1 MPVPTSIAD
10 LSKNPADNSPAG
22 TESARGTIDDYFR
35 AAFAFI
41 RQLSD
46 VAGGPTVALSSAAV
60 VNIGFAA
67 SVNILITGTNPIAA
81 FDNVAE
87 GTLRW
92 VTFNGALTMV
102 HSAALQLPG
111 ASNITTVSG
120 DAALFKSLGNGNWK
134 CLSLMRGSVRYPE
147 SGLLLSDATTISIAQ
162 GGTASINAAGAR
174 ANLGVPAAS
183 DVVLRNQTNSSIGTR
198 LVSGAPP
205 SIATMNGSSG
215 NEDKVPLII
224 GNDGN
229 QFASAVIQFLRGGQ
243 YAAFLGLDTDNK
255 FKVGGYSL
263 GPNAYEIYHQG
274 NFNPGNYAAL
284 SGAAFTGNISAS
296 VVTET
301 SDGRLKKLWRRL
313 APDLLQNVAALRK
326 VGTFVWRKG
335 GAMGMG
341 GSAQE
346 IEKFMPWAVVTD
358 ENGFK
363 SVRYG
368 AAAFVI
374 VVELTRAFLAHVAK
388 TERRLAK
395 LEGK

>member
-10 LSKNPADNSPAG
+10 LSKNAADNSPAG
-22 TESARGTIDDYFR
+22 TESAKGTIDDYFR

-67 SVNILITGTNPIAA
+67 SINILITGTNPIAA
-81 FDNVAE
+81 FDNVAD

-92 VTFNGALTMV
+92 VTFNGALTLV

-111 ASNITTVSG
+111 AGNITTVSG

-162 GGTASINAAGAR
+162 GGTASVNAAGAR
-174 ANLGVPAAS
+174 ANLGVPAAG
-183 DVVLRNQTNSSIGTR
+183 DVLLKDQTNVSTGTR

-205 SIATMNGSSG
+205 SIATMNGSNG
-215 NEDKVPLII
+215 NEDKVALII
-224 GNDGN
+224 GNNNNAG
-229 QFASAVIQFLRGGQ
+229 ASAVIQFLRTGQ
-243 YAAFLGLDTDNK
+243 FAAFLGLDTDNK
-255 FKVGGYSL
+255 FKVGGYSM
-263 GPNAYEIYHQG
+263 GANAYEIFHQG
-274 NFNPGNYAAL
+274 NFNPASYAAL
-284 SGAAFTGNISAS
+284 SGATFTGNISAP

-301 SDGRLKKLWRRL
+301 SDERKKKAWQRLPADFIGKL
-313 APDLLQNVAALRK
+313 AGIRK
-326 VGTFVWRKG
+326 SGLFTWKRG
-335 GAMGMG
+335 GARGLG
-341 GSAQE
+341 VGAQSLE
-346 IEKFMPWAVVTD
+346 QILPAAVHTNAAGAKTVQ
-358 ENGFK
+358 
-363 SVRYG
+363 YG
-368 AAAFVI
+368 AAALVAA
-374 VVELTRAFLAHVAK
+374 VELARAYVAL
-388 TERRLAK
+388 EARVAE